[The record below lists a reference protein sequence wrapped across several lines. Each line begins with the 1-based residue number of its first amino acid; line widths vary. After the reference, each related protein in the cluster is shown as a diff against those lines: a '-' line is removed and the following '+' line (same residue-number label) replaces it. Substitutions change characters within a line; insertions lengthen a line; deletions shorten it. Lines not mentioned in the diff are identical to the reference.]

1 VTVSLETPDDVRRE
15 GGREGG
21 IDHERKANDG
31 EKGNITYAHPFLPP
45 SLPPFLPPS
54 LPPLL
59 QAEEVTNIVAVGN
72 KEELERMATTLNY
85 GEKGMVRVQGIFE
98 ST

>member
-1 VTVSLETPDDVRRE
+1 LRGQLRGKRLKIVD
-15 GGREGG
+15 
-21 IDHERKANDG
+21 I
-31 EKGNITYAHPFLPP
+31 HPLFLPP
-45 SLPPFLPPS
+45 SLPPP
-54 LPPLL
+54 
-59 QAEEVTNIVAVGN
+59 QTEEVTNIVAVGN